1 MRFGFYP
8 TSEHNG
14 PREGGRD
21 GEREGGREGGPE
33 GGRGAKETKILVL
46 LFQMLLRNL

>member
-33 GGRGAKETKILVL
+33 GGREGGELKKQKY
-46 LFQMLLRNL
+46 LFFFFKCC